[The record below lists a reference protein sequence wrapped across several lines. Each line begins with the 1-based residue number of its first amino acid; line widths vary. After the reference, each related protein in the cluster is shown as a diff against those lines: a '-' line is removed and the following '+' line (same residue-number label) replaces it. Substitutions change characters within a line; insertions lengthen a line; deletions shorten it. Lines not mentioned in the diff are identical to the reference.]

1 MSKDKLLTPQQEAF
15 LSYYTNPKSE
25 TFGNALQSGL
35 KAGYS
40 QEYSESITS
49 QLPEWLSENLGDMRL
64 LNKAEK
70 VLNSTLDY
78 QPVNEEGKIDTSL
91 LSIQNKTA
99 QFVAERLNKDKYS
112 SRQEQTGK
120 GGKDLVPDTLT
131 KEQKEK
137 LLALLND

>member
-1 MSKDKLLTPQQEAF
+1 MAKEKLLTPQQEAF

-25 TFGNALQSGL
+25 TFSNAVQSAL
-35 KAGYS
+35 KAGY
-40 QEYSESITS
+40 EETYANNITG
-49 QLPEWLSENLGDMRL
+49 LMPDWLFENIGDARL

-78 QPVNEEGKIDTSL
+78 QPVNEDGKIDTSL

-120 GGKDLVPDTLT
+120 GGKDLIPDTLSA
-131 KEQKEK
+131 EQKEK
-137 LLALLND
+137 LLGLLK

>member
-1 MSKDKLLTPQQEAF
+1 MSKEKLLTPQQEAF

-25 TFGNALQSGL
+25 IFGNARQSAL
-35 KAGYS
+35 KAGYA
-40 QEYSESITS
+40 ETYADNITDS
-49 QLPEWLSENLGDMRL
+49 MPEWLLENIGDMKL
-64 LNKAEK
+64 LKKAEK

-78 QPVNEEGKIDTSL
+78 EPVNVEGKIDTSL

-120 GGKDLVPDTLT
+120 GGKDLIPETIS
-131 KEQKEK
+131 KEK
-137 LLALLND
+137 AEELLALLND

>member
-78 QPVNEEGKIDTSL
+78 EPVNGEGKIDTSL

>member
-49 QLPEWLSENLGDMRL
+49 QPPEWLSENLGDMRL